1 MAENKILLYEHTG
14 SRNHGCEA
22 IVRTTAA
29 ALPEEKLRLYSA
41 DTAGDRAYE
50 IQNVVDEI
58 YAAKRCRTLSLVWI
72 LRQLEKRAHFR
83 FPNQLSADRNIC
95 SAAAG
100 IQAAF
105 AIGGDV
111 YCYFQGQD
119 QWATDEW
126 LKKQGIPIVL
136 WGCSLEPSDI
146 AGQLGEHLRCFD
158 LIVARESVTW
168 NALQLHPKLA
178 PKSILC
184 PDPAFYLES
193 QPWKLPDSFSPG
205 RMIGLNISPLVRK
218 KEMTPGILLQN
229 YKVLITEILEHTPYG
244 VALIPHVTEP
254 GNDDRDCLREL
265 YKPYI
270 HDPRVCMIEDMSCTK
285 LKYVIGKCRM
295 LIAARTHASIA
306 AYSQQ
311 IPTLVIGYSVKSR
324 GLAMDIF
331 GTTDPYVLPIQQI
344 QRPDALINA
353 YRQIDARYD
362 DSRAAMKR
370 YTDTLQTQ
378 QAECLH
384 RLSKLIQR

>member
-22 IVRTTAA
+22 IVRTTAD

-126 LKKQGIPIVL
+126 LKKQGIPLVL

-146 AGQLGEHLRCFD
+146 AGRLGKHLQCFD
-158 LIVARESVTW
+158 LIVARETITW
-168 NALQLHPKLA
+168 NALKLNPELA
-178 PKSILC
+178 QKTILG
-184 PDPAFYLES
+184 PDLAFYLKP
-193 QPWKLPDSFSPG
+193 QPWKLPDNFCPG
-205 RMIGLNISPLVRK
+205 QMIGLNISPLVKK
-218 KEMTPGILLQN
+218 KEVSPGILLQN
-229 YKVLITEILEHTPYG
+229 CHELIEEILIHTPYE
-244 VALIPHVTEP
+244 VALIPHVTER
-254 GNDDRDCLREL
+254 GNDDRECLQEL
-265 YKPYI
+265 YKPYK
-270 HDPRVCMIEDMSCTK
+270 DSPRVCMVDDMSCTK

-306 AYSQQ
+306 AYSQL
-311 IPTLVIGYSVKSR
+311 IPTLVIGYSVKSC

-331 GTTDPYVLPIQQI
+331 GTTEPYVLPIQQL
-344 QRPDALINA
+344 QRADDLIKA
-353 YRQIDARYD
+353 YYQMEKCYEN
-362 DSRAAMKR
+362 SRAAMR
-370 YTDTLQTQ
+370 HYMDALQIRKK
-378 QAECLH
+378 ECLQ
-384 RLSKLIQR
+384 RLSTLIQR

>member
-22 IVRTTAA
+22 IVRTTAD

-58 YAAKRCRTLSLVWI
+58 YAAKHCRTLSLVWI

-95 SAAAG
+95 SAAEG

-126 LKKQGIPIVL
+126 LKKQGIPLVL

-146 AGQLGEHLRCFD
+146 AGRLGKHLQCFD
-158 LIVARESVTW
+158 LIVARETITW
-168 NALQLHPKLA
+168 NALKLNPELA
-178 PKSILC
+178 QKTILG
-184 PDPAFYLES
+184 PDPAFYLKP
-193 QPWKLPDSFSPG
+193 QPWKLPDNFCPG
-205 RMIGLNISPLVRK
+205 QMIGLNISPLVKK
-218 KEMTPGILLQN
+218 KEVSPGILLQN
-229 YKVLITEILEHTPYG
+229 CHELIEEILIHTPYG
-244 VALIPHVTEP
+244 VALIPHVTER
-254 GNDDRDCLREL
+254 GNDDRECLQEL
-265 YKPYI
+265 YKTYK
-270 HDPRVCMIEDMSCTK
+270 DSPRVCMVDDMSCTK

-306 AYSQQ
+306 AYSQL
-311 IPTLVIGYSVKSR
+311 IPTLVIGYSVKSC

-331 GTTDPYVLPIQQI
+331 GTTEPYVLPIQQL
-344 QRPDALINA
+344 QRADDLIKA
-353 YRQIDARYD
+353 YCQMEKCYEN
-362 DSRAAMKR
+362 SRAAMR
-370 YTDTLQTQ
+370 HYMDALQIRKK
-378 QAECLH
+378 ECLQ
-384 RLSKLIQR
+384 RLSTLIQR